1 MSSVLQ
7 LQLAVTAQDR
17 SNYFA
22 VIGLICA
29 VNYHLELK
37 NVFVYFN
44 PISYNRVSLHFLVQK
59 SKGNQVCLV
68 VRQKSMKIL
77 FYHFAC

>member
-37 NVFVYFN
+37 NVFVYCSVF
-44 PISYNRVSLHFLVQK
+44 ILTQLVTIEFHYIFLFR
-59 SKGNQVCLV
+59 NQREIKFV
-68 VRQKSMKIL
+68 
-77 FYHFAC
+77 